1 MDDQI
6 WLEENKG
13 YCRKRAREILFD
25 EIRSGAKTEN
35 EITSKGSDLQS
46 CLRQYCNELDSVV
59 REEMDTARLIL
70 RSLSMS
76 EDCEAYNL
84 AVKMMEALE
93 GEEMGGGKG

>member
-6 WLEENKG
+6 WLDESKD
-13 YCRKRAREILFD
+13 YWRKRAREILFD
-25 EIRSGAKTEN
+25 EIRRGAKTEN
-35 EITSKGSDLQS
+35 DLTSKGSDFQS
-46 CLRQYCNELDSVV
+46 HVRTFCNELDSVV

-93 GEEMGGGKG
+93 SENKGGGKG